1 MGNLSKQSGI
11 YAIVNIMDNKV
22 YVGQAKKFNN
32 RDHFLQLKKG
42 NDNQEITS

>member
-42 NDNQEITS
+42 NDNKRL

>member
-22 YVGQAKKFNN
+22 YVGQAKK
-32 RDHFLQLKKG
+32 
-42 NDNQEITS
+42 I